1 MAKKEERDIVILNER
16 IALGES
22 KTIDFSIAKL
32 YTTTP
37 VEIPI
42 IIERAKVPGPTIL
55 LTAALHGDEI
65 NGVEIIRQVI
75 AKKYNKPKR
84 GTIICVPIL
93 NVFGFLNSNRFYPD
107 GRDLNRVFPGT
118 KTGSLASRVAY
129 HFTKKILPHA
139 DYCIDFHTGG
149 ASRHNAP
156 QIRIKPGDE
165 KLLELAKV
173 FNAPFTVYSN
183 TIEKSYRITCAK
195 MGIPSLLFE
204 GGKSLES
211 NKEVVKEGVDGVL
224 RILHYLD
231 MLNKKTVPAAAHGK
245 TVIISKTKW
254 VRAQRSGLLHIKVAS
269 NKHVEKG
276 ELLAT
281 ITDPYGKMRF
291 KVSAPNEGYIINV
304 NQSPIVNQGDA
315 IFHISTA
322 TAPYDQGSEQQEQ
335 LEEVYNQLES
345 IEN

>member
-22 KTIDFSIAKL
+22 RRLDFSIAKL
-32 YTTTP
+32 YTSTK

-42 IIERAKVPGPTIL
+42 IIERSKIPGPTVL

-65 NGVEIIRQVI
+65 NGVEIVRQLI
-75 AKKYNKPKR
+75 ARKWNKPKR
-84 GTIICVPIL
+84 GTIICIPIL
-93 NVFGFLNSNRFYPD
+93 NVFGFLNGDRSFPD

-118 KTGSLASRVAY
+118 KSGSLASRVAF

-139 DYCIDFHTGG
+139 DYCLDFHTGG
-149 ASRHNAP
+149 ASRFNAS
-156 QIRIKPGDE
+156 QIRIKSGNE

-183 TIEKSYRITCAK
+183 TIEKSYRDTCQK
-195 MGIPSLLFE
+195 MGIPILLFE
-204 GGKSLES
+204 GGKSGES
-211 NKEVVKEGVDGVL
+211 NKHIVKEGVDGVL
-224 RILHYLD
+224 RFLDHLD
-231 MLNKKTVPAAAHGK
+231 MLGKRISVPEAGKDTIIIKK
-245 TVIISKTKW
+245 SKW
-254 VRAQRSGLLHIKVAS
+254 IRAQKSGLLHIKIEC

-276 ELLAT
+276 EFLAT

-291 KVSAPNEGYIINV
+291 KVTSPNEGYIINV

-315 IFHISTA
+315 IFHISTLN
-322 TAPYDQGSEQQEQ
+322 SENTDN
-335 LEEVYNQLES
+335 EEMED
-345 IEN
+345 